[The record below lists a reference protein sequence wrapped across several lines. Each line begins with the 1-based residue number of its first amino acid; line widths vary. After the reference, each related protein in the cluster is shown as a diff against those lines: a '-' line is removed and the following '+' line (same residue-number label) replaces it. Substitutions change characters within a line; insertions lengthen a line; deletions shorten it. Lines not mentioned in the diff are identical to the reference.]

1 MGAIIVFLRTLCQYL
16 IWESSII
23 LDSHPDGATNQS
35 SVELAITTR
44 FQGYRFA
51 DAIKHEVKRNCAR
64 KRNHHSGW
72 TLEVGQSVK
81 LNFIPTLS
89 PLLH

>member
-35 SVELAITTR
+35 SVELAI
-44 FQGYRFA
+44 
-51 DAIKHEVKRNCAR
+51 KHEVKRNCAR

-81 LNFIPTLS
+81 LNFIPTLA
-89 PLLH
+89 PLLRLQVEALSRSC